1 MATNRYGDFNTQ
13 PLYNATGRLNRGPEV
28 GSTQFQAPNSG
39 ANRQW
44 GSNQG
49 MPTSGIN
56 PIMNSLTSYWSP
68 VNMYD
73 MARFSDRG
81 MYDRKTRR
89 GGQGPRGGVGGSSVG
104 GGGGGGSTTVV
115 PEGGQPYT
123 VSGNTNIQIGGDITF
138 AEQNR
143 QASTKNITATAVGG
157 APGTNPAQP
166 AARAP
171 RAPRT
176 AEQKAARNAK
186 DRERRAAAK
195 ANPKP
200 TTAPASPV
208 SSGGASNTS
217 SDSVQAN
224 QVANPVYNTSI
235 GGMQGRPAAQSPQAP
250 GASGFGAPQNMFNIT
265 GGTVNAPTPPTKGR
279 SRKAR

>member
-49 MPTSGIN
+49 MPSSGLN
-56 PIMNSLTSYWSP
+56 PIVNSLTTYWSP
-68 VNMYD
+68 FNLYD

-81 MYDRKTRR
+81 MYDRKSRR
-89 GGQGPRGGVGGSSVG
+89 GGLGERGGVGPAGG
-104 GGGGGGSTTVV
+104 GRGGGGGGSTRVV
-115 PEGGQPYT
+115 PEGGEPYT
-123 VSGNTNIQIGGDITF
+123 ISGNTNIQIGGDITF

-143 QASTKNITATAVGG
+143 QANTKTLTATATGGTPTG
-157 APGTNPAQP
+157 APAQ
-166 AARAP
+166 ASKRAP

-195 ANPKP
+195 ASPKP
-200 TTAPASPV
+200 AAAPASPV
-208 SSGGASNTS
+208 VGGGVSNQS
-217 SDSVQAN
+217 SDATQAN
-224 QVANPVYNTSI
+224 QVANPVYNTSV
-235 GGMQGRPAAQSPQAP
+235 GGMQGKPAAQPQAP
-250 GASGFGAPQNMFNIT
+250 GASGFGAAQNMFNIT
-265 GGTVNAPTPPTKGR
+265 GGTVNAPTTPTKGR